1 VSVERENLA
10 NFNIT
15 DPNLRKLYAAKANIG
30 DYICRKDGSKFDQSE
45 YLANPELYTS
55 EYHTKVAPFTTCTV
69 TGAYWDVRYP
79 RMLTNEQLKD
89 LQLQKEKGLIDK
101 GRLVALT
108 DIVADVKGAFEC
120 FSHATPVDDPF
131 YYYDAIKDV
140 VHKDVEKPGY
150 QILGVDI
157 LPAELP
163 LESSQ
168 HFSNV
173 LSPYVKELVQ
183 KNNAE
188 AATTLKNAVIA
199 DKGSLAQKHEG
210 LYKVLGMAST
220 AGTPSGVKP
229 QKKVLLLGSG
239 LVAKPLVERLLKRDD
254 VHMKIGEF
262 SYALK
267 TTVVHLWLLG
277 SSVLIFKNLA
287 SNSQQE
293 AKALA
298 HGFANASIADL
309 DIADTENLDKLVSGA
324 DVVIRYV
331 GTQQS
336 SIIILLKC

>member
-1 VSVERENLA
+1 
-10 NFNIT
+10 
-15 DPNLRKLYAAKANIG
+15 
-30 DYICRKDGSKFDQSE
+30 
-45 YLANPELYTS
+45 
-55 EYHTKVAPFTTCTV
+55 
-69 TGAYWDVRYP
+69 
-79 RMLTNEQLKD
+79 MLTNEQLKD

-210 LYKVLGMAST
+210 LYKILGMAST